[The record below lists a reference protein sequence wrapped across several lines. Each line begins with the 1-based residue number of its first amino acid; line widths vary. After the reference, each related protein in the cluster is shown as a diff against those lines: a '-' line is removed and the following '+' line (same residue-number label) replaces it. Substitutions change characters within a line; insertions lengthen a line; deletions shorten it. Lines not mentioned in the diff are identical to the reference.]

1 MNRFEM
7 PTQSKG
13 SDEILPVKSP
23 GETAYDHLSVKTIE
37 NYALVTRLPIPKVS
51 IAKSMHVFYRKGGK
65 KKDLERDPCKII
77 CRGTFIGSPT
87 F

>member
-1 MNRFEM
+1 M

-37 NYALVTRLPIPKVS
+37 NYGLVTRLPIPKVS
-51 IAKSMHVFYRKGGK
+51 IAKSMHVFYRKGEK
-65 KKDLERDPCKII
+65 KKIWKEIPAKLFAE
-77 CRGTFIGSPT
+77 GLL
-87 F
+87 